1 MKIRKKCINKEKLRN
16 LAAPVHQT
24 AEDHRHCSAHSG
36 GQDPGSHDG
45 CRVHAAVLAAV
56 GDHIYR
62 DQLQGRNVYNKERTH
77 LVAGYAPLSYRS
89 RQPSGPAVFLQA
101 GQFLHGL

>member
-36 GQDPGSHDG
+36 GQDPGSHDIDFSV
-45 CRVHAAVLAAV
+45 RFFV
-56 GDHIYR
+56 
-62 DQLQGRNVYNKERTH
+62 
-77 LVAGYAPLSYRS
+77 S
-89 RQPSGPAVFLQA
+89 
-101 GQFLHGL
+101 